1 MKGLIR
7 SLGYL
12 ALFIA
17 LVISGSG
24 MMVGLLWSIGA
35 LTFETGIFGVILI
48 FILMSALVRSI
59 RDGD

>member
-24 MMVGLLWSIGA
+24 MMIGLLWSIGA